1 MSSKSNRRA
10 STGARSTSRKAT
22 GSPAAKPANPK
33 RLQNEVASDEQNAA
47 DEGRYAYE
55 GLDRVLH
62 EKARLGIVT
71 SLAARTEG
79 ILFGDLKALCNLTD
93 GNLSRHLTVLQDAD
107 IVAIQ
112 KGYRGRRPQT
122 LCQLTEEG
130 RRRYL
135 AYIAVLESVLDD
147 ATGAARGGQNA
158 RRMPDG
164 WSPA

>member
-1 MSSKSNRRA
+1 MTGKRNDGSKP
-10 STGARSTSRKAT
+10 GADT
-22 GSPAAKPANPK
+22 
-33 RLQNEVASDEQNAA
+33 A
-47 DEGRYAYE
+47 DESGRYAYD

-93 GNLSRHLTVLQDAD
+93 GNLSRHLTVLQEAG
-107 IVAIQ
+107 IVEIQ

-122 LCQLTEEG
+122 LCQITTDG
-130 RRRYL
+130 RKRYL
-135 AYIAVLESVLDD
+135 QYIAVLESVLGDAAEAAR
-147 ATGAARGGQNA
+147 ATGRA
-158 RRMPDG
+158 RRDMPEG